1 MSLEQNVLIVV
12 ITNGIINVYFFQFI
26 IDPNIDSFAYKSRCC
41 IWEKNVERRMGESA
55 ADPKVGIAEFLQ
67 AASK

>member
-41 IWEKNVERRMGESA
+41 IGRRMLNDGWASLQPI
-55 ADPKVGIAEFLQ
+55 PKSELRSF
-67 AASK
+67 

>member
-26 IDPNIDSFAYKSRCC
+26 IDPNIDSFAYESRCF
-41 IWEKNVERRMGESA
+41 IGRRMLNESA
-55 ADPKVGIAEFLQ
+55 AGPKVGIVEFLE